1 MAGFL
6 LKVCGGVG
14 EKRYDIRSDRRRLRR
29 KEAIKKEGKRLRAA
43 ASLPSLPRRIP
54 LMQYYERGS
63 SAKSVDCRFCCCS
76 ERSKKIRPPLREIFE
91 GREEESGRPKTRIV
105 VAAEK
110 EREEGLEIDR
120 SPTAAARQSS
130 EGGRKEDYIPLGK

>member
-6 LKVCGGVG
+6 LKVCGRVG

-29 KEAIKKEGKRLRAA
+29 KEAIKKEGKRLP
-43 ASLPSLPRRIP
+43 SPLSPSLPRRIP

-91 GREEESGRPKTRIV
+91 GRNLDDQKQES
-105 VAAEK
+105 
-110 EREEGLEIDR
+110 
-120 SPTAAARQSS
+120 SS
-130 EGGRKEDYIPLGK
+130 

>member
-6 LKVCGGVG
+6 LKVCGGVGGGGG

-29 KEAIKKEGKRLRAA
+29 KEAIKKEGKRLRGC
-43 ASLPSLPRRIP
+43 LPPFPPLPRRIP

-76 ERSKKIRPPLREIFE
+76 ERSKKNP
-91 GREEESGRPKTRIV
+91 
-105 VAAEK
+105 
-110 EREEGLEIDR
+110 
-120 SPTAAARQSS
+120 PTAAR
-130 EGGRKEDYIPLGK
+130 DL